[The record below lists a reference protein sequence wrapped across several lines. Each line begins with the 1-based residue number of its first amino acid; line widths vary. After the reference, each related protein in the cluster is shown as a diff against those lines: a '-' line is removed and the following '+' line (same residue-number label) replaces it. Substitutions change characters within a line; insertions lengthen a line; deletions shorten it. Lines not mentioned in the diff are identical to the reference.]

1 MKVPLIGSLALIL
14 TLLLAHDACSS
25 KTPSIKTKIAR
36 QCAGA
41 FFALSTP
48 FLVPSAIPHASAL
61 AGVRTVAPDRVQ
73 DTTLQ
78 DQLKVVQALQVERQM
93 DTVRKQETSLKL
105 MAEAEDT
112 IATGIVALPP
122 PAGQGIDASKYP
134 LGYAKAVDLE
144 GVFDKDEAALV
155 ITAVPREGPPFAA
168 KAYKLN
174 DIDFPFAF
182 DLNTKDLMFPYTAD
196 AWKESALSKD
206 TIAITAILAPD
217 GKLSSKCPLPL
228 SYSIYF
234 SLLRKMLTCYLYISL
249 CTLTTHSL
257 SFLYSP

>member
-1 MKVPLIGSLALIL
+1 MSLIALL
-14 TLLLAHDACSS
+14 GVLCVLLVVKESVAS
-25 KTPSIKTKIAR
+25 KTASFKTNIAR
-36 QCAGA
+36 KYAGA

-48 FLVPSAIPHASAL
+48 FFVPSSIPRASAI

-73 DTTLQ
+73 DNTLA

-93 DTVRKQETSLKL
+93 DTVRKQEASLKA

-144 GVFDKDEAALV
+144 GVFDADEAALV

-168 KAYKLN
+168 KAYKLK

-182 DLNTKDLMFPYTAD
+182 DLNTNDLIFPYTAG

-206 TIAITAILAPD
+206 TIAITAILAPN
-217 GKLSSKCPLPL
+217 GKLSST
-228 SYSIYF
+228 YT
-234 SLLRKMLTCYLYISL
+234 SL
-249 CTLTTHSL
+249 
-257 SFLYSP
+257 